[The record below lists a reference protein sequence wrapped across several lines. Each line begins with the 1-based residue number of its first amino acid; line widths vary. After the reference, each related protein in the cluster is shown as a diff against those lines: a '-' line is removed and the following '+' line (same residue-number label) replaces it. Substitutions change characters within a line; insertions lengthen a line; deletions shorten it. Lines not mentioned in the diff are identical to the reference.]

1 MRVLLSWRTLGILIA
16 LISRLEFTGDLHT
29 FLMTKNIGYD
39 VKAKD
44 FDAYISV
51 ILSVISICSLFANSS
66 LQQLANISRD
76 RELLRAS
83 DKLDNLQALIS
94 AVQPSGQSFFTS
106 LLASFGSLFAS
117 KRQQGKQL
125 SVECISFLTDL
136 RHA

>member
-1 MRVLLSWRTLGILIA
+1 MG
-16 LISRLEFTGDLHT
+16 
-29 FLMTKNIGYD
+29 KNIGYD

-51 ILSVISICSLFANSS
+51 NLPVISISSLFANSS
-66 LQQLANISRD
+66 LQQLANVSSD
-76 RELLRAS
+76 RESLRLGAS

-94 AVQPSGQSFFTS
+94 AVQPPRQSFFTS
-106 LLASFGSLFAS
+106 LLASFGALFAS

-125 SVECISFLTDL
+125 LVERVSFLSDL